1 VTKHLFFSGKG
12 GVGKTTM
19 ASATAIH
26 HAKNGRKTLIVTTD
40 PASNLADVYE
50 QNIGHK
56 VTPIKSIDNLFAME
70 IDPDEAT
77 REYKER
83 IIGPFR
89 GIMPDDVIESLEE
102 NLSGGCT
109 TEMASFDRFVDFM
122 ETDEYD
128 VVVLDTAPTGHTIRL
143 LELPVDWSKHIEE
156 SAKGSGQTCLGPVQS
171 IQQSKDKYDRAIAL
185 LRDESCT
192 TFIFVMKPDE
202 LSLYETLRASN
213 ELENIGITSNEII
226 INGILPQEVCNS
238 TFFHSKYDAQQD
250 IIDKCKDSLNK
261 PSRLIYLK
269 SDEVKG
275 IAALQDIANE
285 LHDIS
290 PASANA
296 NTYTANDAGSI
307 SQSYTYKFLNMH
319 SPIIENFFIP
329 ENGTRA
335 LFFTGKGGVGKTT
348 ISCITALHIADKGN
362 KTLLV
367 TTDPAAH
374 IGEVLDKKVGTEP
387 AMITDNLF
395 AVMIDQEETFEQYK
409 SNILDD
415 AQGKYSS
422 DMLTAMEEELN
433 SPCIEEMA
441 AFEQFAQFLETEEY
455 DVIIFDTA
463 PTGHTLRLLELP
475 FDYAKQV
482 EIMAQTTAENSAI
495 KNVSRERFTK
505 MIDRLRNPT
514 KSVFS
519 LVLYPEATPIE
530 EAYRAMLDLKNAG
543 IETQLVIA
551 NMVLPEEICTNDFFK
566 KRMSMQ
572 IKYLQTIHEK
582 FNLPVLRFP
591 LMENEVKGIEALKNS
606 LKES

>member
-1 VTKHLFFSGKG
+1 
-12 GVGKTTM
+12 
-19 ASATAIH
+19 
-26 HAKNGRKTLIVTTD
+26 
-40 PASNLADVYE
+40 
-50 QNIGHK
+50 
-56 VTPIKSIDNLFAME
+56 
-70 IDPDEAT
+70 
-77 REYKER
+77 
-83 IIGPFR
+83 
-89 GIMPDDVIESLEE
+89 
-102 NLSGGCT
+102 
-109 TEMASFDRFVDFM
+109 
-122 ETDEYD
+122 
-128 VVVLDTAPTGHTIRL
+128 
-143 LELPVDWSKHIEE
+143 
-156 SAKGSGQTCLGPVQS
+156 
-171 IQQSKDKYDRAIAL
+171 
-185 LRDESCT
+185 
-192 TFIFVMKPDE
+192 
-202 LSLYETLRASN
+202 
-213 ELENIGITSNEII
+213 
-226 INGILPQEVCNS
+226 
-238 TFFHSKYDAQQD
+238 
-250 IIDKCKDSLNK
+250 
-261 PSRLIYLK
+261 
-269 SDEVKG
+269 
-275 IAALQDIANE
+275 
-285 LHDIS
+285 
-290 PASANA
+290 
-296 NTYTANDAGSI
+296 
-307 SQSYTYKFLNMH
+307 
-319 SPIIENFFIP
+319 
-329 ENGTRA
+329 
-335 LFFTGKGGVGKTT
+335 
-348 ISCITALHIADKGN
+348 
-362 KTLLV
+362 
-367 TTDPAAH
+367 
-374 IGEVLDKKVGTEP
+374 
-387 AMITDNLF
+387 
-395 AVMIDQEETFEQYK
+395 MIDQEEAFEQYK